1 MERRLTE
8 YTERSQDPNGVT
20 GLISLQ
26 PISRPKR
33 GRFPERYKLHQYW
46 SRKPWYVVRRYIE
59 LFTKEGDTIIDPF
72 VGSGVTACEALIT
85 RHKIIAIDI
94 NPVSTFITRVT
105 CTSPVDLD
113 EFMKAYERIESRIH
127 DKVNG
132 LYETSCEKC
141 GSRAIIINTVWK
153 NETPTICFYSCN
165 SCGYKGLKPYDETD
179 RKRVADLEKITP
191 LWFPKDVMLPDDS
204 DAHFLH
210 ELFTKRNLIALSMVH
225 DAISKEEDSI
235 IKDLLLIMLSS
246 TIVRCSKLIFVN
258 RYRLNRGV
266 NPAGVWGEKR
276 FWVPNEFVE
285 NNVFYYFK
293 ARLSKVVKAKSETN
307 SLIGDYFTE
316 KTCSILTK
324 SSTNLSEIP
333 QESIDYCFTD
343 PPYGGSVQYMGLS
356 TIWNAW
362 LRLGSADNHEITINK
377 HKTLQ
382 EYEEELQKVFHE
394 IYRVLK
400 TSHYLSVTF
409 HSSNVDI
416 WNSMLRACQEAGFE
430 LVNVVPQEPIKRSL
444 SQIESKGTVATDLI
458 VTFRKSSNGKLMLAS
473 REMPDLNELVN
484 LAAKEYLKHRVTA
497 TTSEI
502 YDAVVLKWIGFAY
515 GSPNIPK
522 KLNFSA
528 KGLIQILRKQSFRS
542 LEREQL
548 DYKGCKR
555 KLTIWRLPSSNA

>member
-8 YTERSQDPNGVT
+8 YTERNQDFDDSK

-26 PISRPKR
+26 PIARPKK

-59 LFTKEGDTIIDPF
+59 LFTKEGDTILDPF

-85 RHKIIAIDI
+85 KRKVIAVDI
-94 NPVSTFITRVT
+94 NPVSTFITKVT
-105 CTSPVDLD
+105 CASPIDLD
-113 EFMKAYERIESRIH
+113 EFMKAYKRIESKIH
-127 DKVNG
+127 DNMIS

-141 GSRAIIINTVWK
+141 GSGAIIINSVWRD
-153 NETPTICFYSCN
+153 NAPAICFYHCN
-165 SCGYKGLKPYDETD
+165 SCGYKGLKPYDRKD
-179 RKRVADLEKITP
+179 RKKVADVENIPP
-191 LWFPKDVMLPDDS
+191 LWFPKNVVLPDDS
-204 DAHFLH
+204 DVRILQ

-225 DAISKEEDSI
+225 DAISKEEDSMT
-235 IKDLLLIMLSS
+235 KHLLRIMLSS

-258 RYRLNRGV
+258 RYRLSRGV
-266 NPAGVWGEKR
+266 NPAGIWGEKR
-276 FWVPNEFVE
+276 FWVPDEFVE
-285 NNVFYYFK
+285 NNVFHYFK
-293 ARLSKVVKAKSETN
+293 ARLSKVIKAKVETN
-307 SLIGDYFTE
+307 SLIGDYFNE
-316 KTCSILTK
+316 KTCIILTK

-343 PPYGGSVQYMGLS
+343 PPYGGSVQYRGLS

-362 LRLGSADNHEITINK
+362 LQLASLGDDEITINK
-377 HKTLQ
+377 HKTFRDYQL
-382 EYEEELQKVFHE
+382 ELQKVFCE
-394 IYRVLK
+394 VYRVLK
-400 TSHYLSVTF
+400 TSHYLSVCF
-409 HSSNVDI
+409 HSSNISV

-458 VTFRKSSNGKLMLAS
+458 VTFRKPSNGKLMLVD

-484 LAAKEYLKHRVTA
+484 LAAREYLKRRVIA

-502 YDAVVLKWIGFAY
+502 YDAVVLKWIGLAY

-522 KLNFSA
+522 KLGFSTQD
-528 KGLIQILRKQSFRS
+528 LIRILRKQGFRCS
-542 LEREQL
+542 EREQL

-555 KLTIWRLPSSNA
+555 KVTIWRLPL